1 MKRDKGISGSGGT
14 SPVRL
19 FVGIPVQA
27 GPRLAEAVQELER
40 QVHGARVV
48 PPANLHLTLRFLGE
62 VPDAA
67 PVEAALRAELCGA
80 APVRGTLAGLGG
92 FPDARH
98 ARIAW
103 AGVQAPGL
111 DGVAQRVRFAT
122 QAFGVPEAHPFT
134 PHLTLARLPQPQDLT
149 AWCGRHADEAWG
161 ALAANAVVLYR
172 SHTGPGGSTYESLAA
187 VPLGGSPP

>member
-1 MKRDKGISGSGGT
+1 M
-14 SPVRL
+14 RL

-27 GPRLAEAVQELER
+27 GPRLAEAVQELGR
-40 QVHGARVV
+40 QARGARVM

-67 PVEAALRAELCGA
+67 PVEAALRAELRGA
-80 APVRGTLAGLGG
+80 APVRGALAGLGG
-92 FPDARH
+92 FPEARH

-111 DGVAQRVRFAT
+111 DAVAQRVRFAT
-122 QAFGVPEAHPFT
+122 QALGVPEAHPFT

-149 AWCGRHADEAWG
+149 AWCGRHAGEAWG
-161 ALAANAVVLYR
+161 ALVADAVVLYR
-172 SHTGPGGSTYESLAA
+172 SRTGLAGSTYESLAT
-187 VPLGGSPP
+187 VPLGAPLP